1 MKKNNQNA
9 ETLDTKNSAPEAT
22 VEKIIEEKQDYD
34 LGAPLGIVSMTPSEY
49 AIFTKNFLGAPAT
62 KEVVKS
68 DKEAK
73 KAANEA
79 VASVN
84 AQERQAKV
92 DATLAVAKELGLDEL
107 PKGVKQAYVMHK
119 SGNSEVGVNVTINGM
134 SGYFGVYVPKG
145 KGAGAGDS
153 WKTSPEHTAKCDD
166 AKRKVLRAFA
176 ILDAAM
182 SAPESAE

>member
-1 MKKNNQNA
+1 MKKINQNA
-9 ETLDTKNSAPEAT
+9 ETLDNENSASEAAA
-22 VEKIIEEKQDYD
+22 EKIPEVQQDYD
-34 LGAPLGIVSMTPSEY
+34 LGAPLGIVKMTPSEY
-49 AIFTKNFLGAPAT
+49 AAFTKNFLGAPAT

-84 AQERQAKV
+84 AAERQAKV
-92 DATLAVAKELGLDEL
+92 DATLVVAKEIGLDAL

-119 SGNSEVGVNVTINGM
+119 TGNSEVGVNVTINGM

-145 KGAGAGDS
+145 KNAGAGDS
-153 WKTSPEHTAKCDD
+153 WKTSPEHTAKCDQ
-166 AKRKVLRAFA
+166 AKRDILRAFS

-182 SAPESAE
+182 STPE